1 MRLTAC
7 SVPELE
13 KNAKIERIEKEK
25 TRHNCQICSVHI
37 YHMLFDHWFFVPK
50 FLYKIDKTLACIHDL
65 HELLFL
71 FLFFFFEY

>member
-25 TRHNCQICSVHI
+25 TRHNCQICSVHVH
-37 YHMLFDHWFFVPK
+37 YMLFDLCQFVPQ
-50 FLYKIDKTLACIHDL
+50 FLYKIDKTLTCIHDL
-65 HELLFL
+65 HEFLFL
-71 FLFFFFEY
+71 FLLFF